1 MQNRGYNA
9 FKELKERRAK
19 PPPPSAGPA
28 PGAVLT
34 PATTTDAA
42 RSSKLGYIGAKLGH
56 VGSTLDH
63 FGPLMNSLWSKKS
76 TKFGPLNNITK
87 KY

>member
-1 MQNRGYNA
+1 MLDEGYNA

-28 PGAVLT
+28 PAADLS

-42 RSSKLGYIGAKLGH
+42 RSSKLGYVGAKLGH

-63 FGPLMNSLWSKKS
+63 FGLLIDSLSLKKS
-76 TKFGPLNNITK
+76 TKFVPLQNIMK
-87 KY
+87 KF